1 DLLVIPIT
9 SVASESA
16 FSSGGRL
23 LDPHRS
29 RLNSTT
35 VEALMC
41 TRSWIMDEANLTK
54 GGKAV
59 ELEGVFSA
67 LALEDASV
75 EENIG
80 KQILE
85 FTFQLWNS
93 HFY

>member
-1 DLLVIPIT
+1 DLLAIPIT
-9 SVASESA
+9 SIASEST

-35 VEALMC
+35 MEALMC
-41 TRSWIMDEANLTK
+41 TRRWIQDEANLAK
-54 GGKAV
+54 GGKVAA

-75 EENIG
+75 EDNIG
-80 KQILE
+80 NK
-85 FTFQLWNS
+85 
-93 HFY
+93 